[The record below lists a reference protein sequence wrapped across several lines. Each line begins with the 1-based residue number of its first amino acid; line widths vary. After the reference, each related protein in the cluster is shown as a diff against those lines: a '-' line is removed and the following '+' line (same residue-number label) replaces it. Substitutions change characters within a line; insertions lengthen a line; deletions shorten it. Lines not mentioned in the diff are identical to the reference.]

1 MTGRLRDLIQRV
13 RARWRIATISAV
25 IGVLGALTTGSAAQA
40 AKAPA
45 DFYGV
50 APQTGLSQADFER
63 MGTAKVGV
71 VRIIINWST
80 VDQTSSDGDNDWNTV
95 DGLMLA
101 AAQQG
106 IELQPFIFGTP
117 SWVAQGLDHYN
128 CAGDKCVTFAPK
140 SPEALAAYQK
150 FVGEAVARYGPGGDF
165 WTLNPQVPADPIKD
179 WQAWNE
185 MNSKT
190 FFAPKPSAKNYVKL
204 LKAFSVGVKAQD
216 PSANVILGGMA
227 QLAGSH
233 KAIPG
238 DEFLADIY
246 DIKGASKLFD
256 GVAIHPYG
264 GSVNKIADATEGFTD
279 VIKKAHDKKVGLWVT
294 EFGAGSKKGGSS
306 LNKGKKGQATLL
318 TDAYKYFAKVRNKF
332 NVQAVDWFSWQ
343 DSTTSICA
351 WCPSSGLLTLSGGAK
366 PSLKAFVKLTH
377 GSTG

>member
-1 MTGRLRDLIQRV
+1 
-13 RARWRIATISAV
+13 V
-25 IGVLGALTTGSAAQA
+25 IGVLGALSMSAGAQA

-50 APQTGLSQADFER
+50 VPQTTIFGSDVER

-71 VRIIINWST
+71 MRIIMNWSAI
-80 VDQTSSDGDNDWNTV
+80 DQTAADGDNDWTGT
-95 DGLMLA
+95 DALMLEA
-101 AAQQG
+101 AKNG

-117 SWVAQGLDHYN
+117 AWVAQGLDHQN
-128 CAGDKCVTFAPK
+128 CTSDKCNIYAPK
-140 SPEALAAYQK
+140 SAEALAAWQK

-165 WTLNPQVPADPIKD
+165 WTLNPQVTPDPITD

-185 MNSKT
+185 MNSKS
-190 FFAPKPSAKNYVKL
+190 FYAPKPSPKLYEKL
-204 LKAFSVGVKAQD
+204 LKAFSVGVRAQD
-216 PSANVILGGMA
+216 PSANVLLGGMA

-238 DEFLADIY
+238 DEFLEELY
-246 DIKGASKLFD
+246 GIKGASKLFD

-264 GSVNKIADATEGFTD
+264 GTVGKVSGQTELFTD

-294 EFGAGSKKGGSS
+294 EIGAGSDTGGSS

-318 TDAYKYFAKVRNKF
+318 TDTYKYFAKVRNKY

-343 DSTTSICA
+343 DSQTSICA
-351 WCPSSGLLTLSGGAK
+351 WCSSSGLVTTTGTAK
-366 PSLKAFVKLTH
+366 KSLDAFVKLTG
-377 GSTG
+377 GSAGKR

>member
-1 MTGRLRDLIQRV
+1 LIQAA
-13 RARWRIATISAV
+13 RARWQVVVVSAA
-25 IGVLGALTTGSAAQA
+25 IGVLGALSAGSAAQA

-50 APQTGLSQADFER
+50 APQTGLSGPDLER

-71 VRIIINWST
+71 IRILINWAS
-80 VDQTSSDGDNDWNTV
+80 VDQTSSDGDNNWSGI

-128 CAGDKCVTFAPK
+128 CSGDACVIFAPK

-165 WTLNPQVPADPIKD
+165 WTLHPEVPTDAITD

-190 FFAPKPSAKNYVKL
+190 FFAPKPSAKGYVNL
-204 LKAFSVGVKAQD
+204 LKAFSVGVKAQA

-227 QLAGSH
+227 QLSGSH

-246 DIKGASKLFD
+246 DVKGASKLFD
-256 GVAIHPYG
+256 GVAVHPYG
-264 GSVNKIADATEGFTD
+264 ASVGKIADSTELFTD
-279 VIKKAHDKKVGLWVT
+279 VIKKAHDTKVGLWIT
-294 EFGAGSKKGGSS
+294 EIGAGSDSGGNS
-306 LNKGKKGQATLL
+306 LNKGKKGQADLL

-332 NVQAVDWFSWQ
+332 NVHAVDWFSWQ

-351 WCPSSGLLTLSGGAK
+351 WCPSSGLITVSGQAK